1 MILTVLLP
9 VVKLDY
15 FREALRSV
23 IAAGKNLDF
32 EILIIDVSLDGLAHQ
47 LAFAKNNISLISLPG
62 GSYEKAIYVGLQ
74 NSKGKYIAL
83 MNDDDLS
90 ALNRFETQL
99 NLLEGS
105 SADIA
110 VGNFR
115 KIGKFSITFNLY
127 PDLKGFSPEMLLL
140 GAYGANAAAMFKK
153 DWLNKHFEISE
164 HPVWDWQFALEKYKY
179 GKIVGTDETLYYYRQ
194 HSGQITNSSGHLRD
208 ILESIP
214 TNWLNFTK
222 SRANLELAT
231 PLIQAI
237 ILPRQKRLRLAVVRH
252 SNSNVGASRI
262 KLVRWFVWYYR
273 NFVAKKY
280 NLTNKFWFLYHAFA
294 RLVLK

>member
-1 MILTVLLP
+1 LKLTVLLP
-9 VVKLDY
+9 VAKLDF
-15 FREALRSV
+15 FREALSSV
-23 IAAGKNLDF
+23 ITAGKNLEY
-32 EILIIDVSLDGLAHQ
+32 EILIIDVTRDGLARE
-47 LAFAKNNISLISLPG
+47 LALAKNNIRLISLPG
-62 GSYEKAIYVGLQ
+62 GSYEKAIHAGLQ
-74 NSKGKYIAL
+74 NSKGRYIAL

-110 VGNFR
+110 VGNLQ
-115 KIGKFSITFNLY
+115 KIGKYSITFNLY

-153 DWLNKHFEISE
+153 EWLIKHFEISE
-164 HPVWDWQFALEKYKY
+164 YPVWDWQFALEKYKY
-179 GKIVGTDETLYYYRQ
+179 GKIIGTNETLYYYRQ
-194 HSGQITNSSGHLRD
+194 HSGQITNSAGHLRD

-222 SRANLELAT
+222 SKANLELAT
-231 PLIQAI
+231 PLIQAL
-237 ILPRQKRLRLAVVRH
+237 ILPRQKRLRLAVVRY
-252 SNSNVGASRI
+252 SNVEASRI
-262 KLVRWFVWYYR
+262 ELIRWLASYYT

-280 NLTNKFWFLYHAFA
+280 SITNKIWFLYHAFA
-294 RLVLK
+294 RLMLK